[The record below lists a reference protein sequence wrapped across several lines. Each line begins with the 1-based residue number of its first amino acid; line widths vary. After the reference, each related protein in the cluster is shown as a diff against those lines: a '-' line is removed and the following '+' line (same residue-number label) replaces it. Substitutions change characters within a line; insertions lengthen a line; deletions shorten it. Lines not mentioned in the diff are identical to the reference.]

1 MTLLLEVMTYWMLM
15 VYLRNPAQLLSDLL
29 EQLQAEAA
37 EINAEVGSQ
46 SDYLADFGL
55 PRGCSAGRWWVFILE
70 TMDFA
75 LKMMGFVL
83 ETMNLR
89 WKWWVL
95 Y

>member
-1 MTLLLEVMTYWMLM
+1 MLM

-55 PRGCSAGRWWVFILE
+55 PRGCSAGRW
-70 TMDFA
+70 
-75 LKMMGFVL
+75 
-83 ETMNLR
+83 
-89 WKWWVL
+89 
-95 Y
+95 